1 MGKKRE
7 REKKEEK
14 NQKKEIKISDKI
26 TSICVIDRVEGYNC
40 AWLSDFYTKLC
51 TLSHIISSTHFFNLT

>member
-26 TSICVIDRVEGYNC
+26 TSICVIDRVEG
-40 AWLSDFYTKLC
+40 
-51 TLSHIISSTHFFNLT
+51 